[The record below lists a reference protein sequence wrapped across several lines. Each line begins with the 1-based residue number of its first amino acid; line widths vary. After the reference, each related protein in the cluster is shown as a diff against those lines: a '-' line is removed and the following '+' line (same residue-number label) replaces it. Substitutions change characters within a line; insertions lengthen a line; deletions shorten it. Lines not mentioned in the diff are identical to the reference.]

1 MKLRSY
7 RVKSFIMKSGERSCL
22 LVDKVTGLP
31 LYYPNLYVT
40 TQVRNKSLSVASM
53 ESALT
58 SINVLLTFCNERDID
73 LEARFLR
80 REFFQ
85 LNEFD
90 AIRDHCQLKFIQA
103 RSDPAGNV
111 VSMSSKGRKKDQPK
125 IGTVA
130 EYVRLTHIAEYS
142 KWLAEVLLSTSMDR
156 DSTRDIE
163 KMLRGLKSRR
173 PERKGRNQVGELKGL
188 THEQVDVL
196 LEVIR
201 PGSEKNPFVGIDIQV
216 RNQLIILLL
225 KYLGIRGGELLN
237 ISTNDIKWTEHH
249 IVIARRADERS
260 DPRVDQPLVKT
271 LDRRLPVKDTLIK
284 LLHDY
289 VNKYRKKVPGA
300 RLHDFLLVTHKS
312 GPTQGQ
318 PLSRSSYIAL
328 INQIANASPELA
340 SLHGHGLRH
349 TWNNEFSEYMDQM
362 LNPPSPEEQ
371 EIRRSELQGWKK
383 GSITAT
389 VYTKRF
395 NAAKAMEAGLQL
407 QEGMSRLPENLK
419 ND

>member
-7 RVKSFIMKSGERSCL
+7 RIKSFIMKSGERFCL

-31 LYYPNLYVT
+31 LYHPNLYVT
-40 TQVRNKSLSVASM
+40 TQVRNRSLSVASM

-73 LEARFLR
+73 LEARFHR

-85 LNEFD
+85 LNELD
-90 AIRDHCQLKFIQA
+90 AIRDHCQLKFIQT

-111 VSMSSKGRKKDQPK
+111 VSLSSKGRKKDQPK
-125 IGTVA
+125 IGTGA

-142 KWLAEVLLSTSMDR
+142 KWLAEILLSTSMDR
-156 DSTRDIE
+156 DSTRDIGN
-163 KMLRGLKSRR
+163 MSRGLKSRR
-173 PERKGRNQVGELKGL
+173 PEKKGRNQVGELEGL
-188 THEQVDVL
+188 THEQVEIL

-201 PGSEKNPFVGIDIQV
+201 PGSEKNPFVGNDIQV

-237 ISTNDIKWTEHH
+237 ISTNDIKWSEHH

-271 LDRRLPVKDTLIK
+271 LDRRLPVKNTLVRY
-284 LLHDY
+284 LHDY

-300 RLHDFLLVTHKS
+300 RLNDFLFVTHKS
-312 GPTQGQ
+312 GPTQGE

-328 INQIANASPELA
+328 IRQVANASPELA

-349 TWNNEFSEYMDQM
+349 TWNNEYSELMDQM
-362 LNPPSPEEQ
+362 LNPPSAEEQ

-383 GSITAT
+383 GSLTAAK
-389 VYTKRF
+389 YTKRF
-395 NAAKAMEAGLQL
+395 NQAKAQEAGLQL
-407 QEGMSRLPENLK
+407 QEGMTRIPENLK